1 MVFKTEQV
9 MAHSDFHSEDLESTL
24 SHILSH
30 KIFASSARAIAFLK
44 YITTETIENRADE
57 INGTTIAQDV
67 FGKGAEFNQ
76 VQDST
81 VRVYA
86 RRLRAMLEE
95 YYLEHPARDPLIIS
109 IPKGGYKPL
118 IEKNDAYYAL
128 KDTQD
133 SASPEPHASGMLV
146 TFPKWI
152 AYSAALTLLCGG
164 LIFGTPLSG
173 HFFSSESAAPAL
185 SSAPKAPNPPSTS
198 YPKIAVSTFVN
209 ETGIEDYDFLEKALQ
224 ERLVQDLSRFKLTR
238 PSIYEGRYEAAL
250 SEGPD
255 KHDYAIFGMIISV
268 EPTLDLYIKLTNIKD
283 PALFFE
289 HRVQRVNN
297 NPDYFHSLS
306 KIVSELSGDF
316 AGLDGVIVKARL
328 DNIQEQINQDT
339 LIVSNLQAFECY
351 ALLRPLLENPNP
363 EIYERI
369 YSCLNTL
376 LETDPNNATLLSTF
390 GWITYLGATSH
401 EPILMARSVNP
412 DINEDEGIAMMI
424 RAVEI
429 DPNNAETHQNL
440 SAYKS
445 IAGDVQGALQHAEMA
460 AILNPGNPD
469 NLAWLGRCLITVN
482 QWDRALIYAQEAL
495 DRNSNPSAE
504 YYRPFFYFAL
514 HKSDP
519 KGMQEAA
526 DNLVASKDYYADIF
540 SALAAAA
547 NDDEAT
553 LERLRPKIQV
563 MAARNN
569 NDIMRIMR
577 AIMQSES
584 LNMKVRKL
592 FIKGGIIA
600 PQGPENIDH
609 RE

>member
-1 MVFKTEQV
+1 
-9 MAHSDFHSEDLESTL
+9 MAHIDFHSEDLENTL

-133 SASPEPHASGMLV
+133 SASPEPQDSGMLV

-173 HFFSSESAAPAL
+173 HFFSSEPAAPAL
-185 SSAPKAPNPPSTS
+185 SSAPKAPNPPSTN
-198 YPKIAVSTFVN
+198 YPKIAVSTF
-209 ETGIEDYDFLEKALQ
+209 
-224 ERLVQDLSRFKLTR
+224 
-238 PSIYEGRYEAAL
+238 
-250 SEGPD
+250 
-255 KHDYAIFGMIISV
+255 
-268 EPTLDLYIKLTNIKD
+268 
-283 PALFFE
+283 
-289 HRVQRVNN
+289 VQRVNN

-401 EPILMARSVNP
+401 EPVLMARSVNP

-519 KGMQEAA
+519 KSMQEAA

>member
-1 MVFKTEQV
+1 
-9 MAHSDFHSEDLESTL
+9 MAHVHFQSKDLEKTL
-24 SHILSH
+24 NNILSH
-30 KIFASSARAIAFLK
+30 KIFASSARAITFLK
-44 YITTETIENRADE
+44 YITTETIENRADD
-57 INGTTIAQDV
+57 INGTTIGQDV
-67 FGKGAEFNQ
+67 FGKGAEFDPI
-76 VQDST
+76 QDST

-95 YYLEHPARDPLIIS
+95 YYLEHPASDPLIIS

-118 IEKNDAYYAL
+118 FEKNDAYYAA
-128 KDTQD
+128 KDTQH
-133 SASPEPHASGMLV
+133 SASAAPHNYGMHLNI
-146 TFPKWI
+146 PKWLS
-152 AYSAALTLLCGG
+152 YSAALIILCGG
-164 LIFGTPLSG
+164 VVFGTPIAENA
-173 HFFSSESAAPAL
+173 FSFVSTTPSPRAPY
-185 SSAPKAPNPPSTS
+185 PPSAS

-209 ETGIEDYDFLEKALQ
+209 GTGIEDYDFLEKALQ
-224 ERLVQDLSRFKLTR
+224 EKLVQDLSRFKLTR

-255 KHDYAIFGMIISV
+255 KHDYAISGMIISV
-268 EPTLDLYIKLTNIKD
+268 EPALDLYIKLADVKNST
-283 PALFFE
+283 LLFE
-289 HRVQRVNN
+289 HRVQRVND
-297 NPDYFHSLS
+297 NPDYFNSLS

-316 AGLDGVIVKARL
+316 AGLDGVIVKNRL
-328 DNIQEQINQDT
+328 GNIQKQINQDT
-339 LIVSNLQAFECY
+339 LIVSNLPAFECY

-363 EIYERI
+363 EIYNRI
-369 YSCLNTL
+369 YSCLSTL
-376 LETDPNNATLLSTF
+376 LETEPDHATLLSTF

-401 EPILMARSVNP
+401 EPVLMAHSVNP
-412 DINEDEGIAMMI
+412 DIDKDEGIAMMI

-429 DPNNAETHQNL
+429 DPYNAEAHQNL

-445 IAGDVQGALQHAEMA
+445 IVGDVQVALQHAEMA

-469 NLAWLGRCLITVN
+469 NLAWLGRCLITVD

-495 DRNSNPSAE
+495 DRNSDPSPE

-519 KGMQEAA
+519 QGMQEAA
-526 DNLVASKDYYADIF
+526 DNLVASNDYYAAIF

-553 LERLRPKIQV
+553 LERLRPEIQV

-569 NDIMRIMR
+569 NDIMHIMR

-584 LNMKVRKL
+584 LNMKVREL
-592 FIKGGIIA
+592 FIKGGIIV
-600 PQGPENIDH
+600 PQGAEQVAH
-609 RE
+609 YK